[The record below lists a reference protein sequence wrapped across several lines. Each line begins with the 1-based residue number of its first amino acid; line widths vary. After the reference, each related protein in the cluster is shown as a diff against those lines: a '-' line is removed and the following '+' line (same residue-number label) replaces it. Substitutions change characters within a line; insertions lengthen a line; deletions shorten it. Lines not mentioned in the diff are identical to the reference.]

1 MKKRKLF
8 LLLLSSA
15 TLLSCASNQEAS
27 KSSSTSDSTPVSSTP
42 IPVTKTLEEIKNNIL
57 ATSFKGYSFVDKS
70 DRTVEGTVTIG
81 AKSILIQGRAEF
93 EEETVNNMIYYRGI
107 QNGFFYD
114 IENFTSRKA
123 DKKNVG
129 TEEGENYVTEE
140 NALKLIKEAPYTASW
155 MTEDILSLLEEGRG
169 TTASPIQKNKDNTYS
184 IALGAYLGGTTTAEA
199 NLSFSENDKLQ
210 SIDFTKKIWSE
221 EEFDDEA
228 KRPLDPDGK
237 PFSQVS
243 KKGTL
248 LLGEIGEETFDVT
261 PYFVTSV
268 PTFYVSSYD
277 DIKAN
282 NGKAVMGKTVHLE
295 VERYLPNTALNDNEI
310 QIVSSSNTDVIFKN
324 SIRSFEAKNKGTTT
338 LTISDLSGSFVETID
353 VTVVAP
359 PITALYLAAKNGKE
373 VEIDK
378 TLDLEVEVYDALTE
392 EPFSAVSTDESVL
405 SIVGFSSDKRTLTV
419 KGLTVGTSEVY
430 LKNETGSITSKKIE
444 ITVKEKGQTPAE
456 DVAWLIGEWEGD
468 EDTSSMIFKDDGTG
482 TFKQYGRTNTF
493 GWKYENK
500 KLSFPAESWTN
511 TSLSIY
517 KAETKYSNTKIIIT
531 WEEDGETFPE
541 SFTKLK

>member
-8 LLLLSSA
+8 LLLLSST

-70 DRTVEGTVTIG
+70 DRTVQGTVTIG

-184 IALGAYLGGTTTAEA
+184 IALEAYLGGTTTAEA

-324 SIRSFEAKNKGTTT
+324 SIGSFEAKNKGTTT